1 LPARKAPL
9 AQLAECAVFPLF
21 IDIRVCVCVCVR
33 LPGSIQV
40 GLIIWKVE
48 SDINN
53 DETKLC
59 FKTIG
64 RQCPWPDLIPRK
76 LTDPRFPVGVT
87 VCSILLQ
94 GDGANNEVAG
104 DVAKSTK
111 LSRVVSRVAV
121 GLRFIRSVS

>member
-1 LPARKAPL
+1 MSVCL
-9 AQLAECAVFPLF
+9 CA
-21 IDIRVCVCVCVR
+21 C
-33 LPGSIQV
+33 LPGSFQV

-53 DETKLC
+53 DETRLC

-64 RQCPWPDLIPRK
+64 RQCNWPDLIPRS
-76 LTDPRFPVGVT
+76 LTDPKFPGGVT

-94 GDGANNEVAG
+94 GDGADNEVAA